1 MFSMSNSEGKTALS
15 ERKKNSFRTKGRT
28 SKLVKRNKMEMHKKS
43 VINNEINVI
52 NITNKTSDKLKLSSK
67 SKE

>member
-1 MFSMSNSEGKTALS
+1 MSNSEGKTTLS
-15 ERKKNSFRTKGRT
+15 ERKKNYFRTKGRT
-28 SKLVKRNKMEMHKKS
+28 IKLVKRNKMEIHKKS
-43 VINNEINVI
+43 LINNEINVI